1 MSFYETGNLPNFSV
15 LPTPSEYDKQQD
27 FKLGNVLSTGA
38 ATIAAQDGSLTVGTI
53 IYNSSISKFVGLTGF
68 TGPNGDPIWVPLN

>member
-27 FKLGNVLSTGA
+27 FRLNNVLSTGA
-38 ATIAAQDGSLTVGTI
+38 ATVAAQDGSLVVGSI
-53 IYNSSISKFVGLTGF
+53 IYNSSVGKFVGLTGF
-68 TGPNGDPIWVPLN
+68 DTNGNPIWALLN